1 MILPNHYLADSPETS
16 VMPEILVET
25 CRNLR
30 RNRARYLAARTTEEI
45 IALLCEVAD
54 DWRRPEN
61 KFRKLALADGPAATG
76 FSRATLARG
85 LDALFAHFTPENF
98 HALLAQEFGDAARLD
113 KLIKAD
119 GAAKSAMVV
128 APELLVHVC
137 AGNLPNPA
145 IMSLTFG
152 LLLRSAQFVKCASG
166 ASILPRLFAHSLHEA
181 DPHLGRCFEIA
192 EWRGGETALEEF
204 IFAEADCV
212 TATGSDEALAAIRAQ
227 VPVAKNFVGYGHRL
241 SFGFIS
247 GDALT
252 ETAAPQLA
260 VRAADDVTAWDQQ
273 GCLSPHV
280 FYIEDKGAV
289 SAEKFAELLAAELHR
304 RETTEPRGE
313 ISMAEAA
320 TIATRREIYEIR
332 SASAPE
338 ATRIWHSADSTAWT
352 VVFES
357 ESRFQ
362 ASCLNRFVYVKAVG
376 AFVEVLPA
384 VDELRG
390 KVSTV
395 GIAASESKLPA
406 LAWQLAHWGVTRI
419 CPLGQMQ
426 NPPLAWRHDGRSA
439 LGELVVWTDWEMAV
453 DANCANLRE

>member
-1 MILPNHYLADSPETS
+1 MHLPNHFLADSPELPVT
-16 VMPEILVET
+16 PEILVET

-30 RNRARYLAARTTEEI
+30 RNRERYLATQKTETL
-45 IALLCEVAD
+45 IALLCEVAGE
-54 DWRRPEN
+54 WRRQEN
-61 KFRKLALADGPAATG
+61 KFRKLALTDGPAATG
-76 FSRATLARG
+76 FSRATIERG
-85 LDALFAHFTPENF
+85 LDALFAQFTPENF
-98 HALLAQEFGDAARLD
+98 RALLVQEFGDAARLD
-113 KLIKAD
+113 KFTRAD
-119 GAAKSAMVV
+119 GDAKSAMVIT
-128 APELLVHVC
+128 PELLVHVC

-152 LLLRSAQFVKCASG
+152 VLLRSAQFVKCASG
-166 ASILPRLFAHSLHEA
+166 ASFLPRLFAHSLHEA

-192 EWRGGETALEEF
+192 EWRGGEAALEEY

-212 TATGSDEALAAIRAQ
+212 TATGGDEALAAIRAR
-227 VPVAKNFVGYGHRL
+227 VPVAKKFVSYGHRL

-247 GDALT
+247 SEQLT
-252 ETAAPQLA
+252 EADAPQLA

-289 SAEKFAELLAAELHR
+289 SAEKLAELLAAELHR

-313 ISMAEAA
+313 ISLTEAA

-332 SASAPE
+332 AASAPE

-357 ESRFQ
+357 EPRFQ
-362 ASCLNRFVYVKAVG
+362 ASCLNRFVYVKSVG
-376 AFVEVLPA
+376 AFAEVLSA

-395 GIAASESKLPA
+395 GIAATESKLPA
-406 LAWQLAHWGVTRI
+406 LATQLARWGVTRI

-426 NPPLAWRHDGRSA
+426 NPPLAWRHDGRPA
-439 LGELVVWTDWEMAV
+439 LGDWVTWV
-453 DANCANLRE
+453 DNEGEDGR